1 MLYCTAKRE
10 CDPNQIVVGIAK
22 EKTLGILQTQT
33 ETWKR
38 MSTPLRVWCRLTYL
52 LSLSLL

>member
-33 ETWKR
+33 ET
-38 MSTPLRVWCRLTYL
+38 
-52 LSLSLL
+52 